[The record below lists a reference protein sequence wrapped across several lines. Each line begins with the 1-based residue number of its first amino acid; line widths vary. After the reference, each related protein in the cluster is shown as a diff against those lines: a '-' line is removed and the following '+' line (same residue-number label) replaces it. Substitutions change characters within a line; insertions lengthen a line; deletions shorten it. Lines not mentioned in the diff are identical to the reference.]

1 MTTKAKESSTR
12 REAQASQPSMPNFL
26 SEWSRHQLALMVDG
40 TTALCR
46 GSEALRK
53 IQQEAA
59 HEASVF
65 HEETA
70 QRLFGPCQPADLM
83 AIQSELMRF
92 TLQSAGKYWQQIAAK
107 AMQNQVEMLR
117 SVTHVLESEKDTG
130 VKSPMEVFQSAM
142 PPLASSFFPMTAH
155 VPDGQPL
162 HS

>member
-1 MTTKAKESSTR
+1 MTTKAKDAGAR
-12 REAQASQPSMPNFL
+12 RELQTGQSAMPDFL
-26 SEWSRHQLALMVDG
+26 SELSRHHLALLVDG

-59 HEASVF
+59 HDASVF
-65 HEETA
+65 HEETG
-70 QRLFGPCQPADLM
+70 QRLFAPCQPADLM

-92 TLQSAGKYWQQIAAK
+92 TLQSAGKYWQQLAAQ
-107 AMQNQVEMLR
+107 AVQTQVEMLR
-117 SVTHVLESEKDTG
+117 SVTHVLQSEKDTG
-130 VKSPMEVFQSAM
+130 LKSPMEVFQSAM
-142 PPLASSFFPMTAH
+142 PPLANSFFPINGH